1 MQLTLQVADGEK
13 IEIGCWNLEILC
25 RSLIGG
31 GNVYAVAGPLRTPT
45 EPRLASGQKS
55 T

>member
-13 IEIGCWNLEILC
+13 NEMGCWNLEKLC
-25 RSLIGG
+25 QSLIGG
-31 GNVYAVAGPLRTPT
+31 GNVYAVAGPLRIPM